1 MLSFDC
7 SPYFGRAL
15 LSRKATIMSQK
26 LFLIKQRITLHGP
39 LILVDVTNFGLVIYN
54 HANFYQFKETSSWS
68 VE

>member
-1 MLSFDC
+1 M
-7 SPYFGRAL
+7 
-15 LSRKATIMSQK
+15 MSQK

-39 LILVDVTNFGLVIYN
+39 LILVDITNFGLVIYN